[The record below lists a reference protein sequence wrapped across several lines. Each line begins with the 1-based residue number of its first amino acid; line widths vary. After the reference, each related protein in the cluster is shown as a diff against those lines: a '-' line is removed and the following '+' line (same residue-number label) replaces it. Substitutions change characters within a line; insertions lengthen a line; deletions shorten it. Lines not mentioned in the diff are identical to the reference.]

1 VAIIFDSQEKLD
13 AYVKRV
19 ILAQIDVNEQSALKS
34 VEQIKEVRDLAP
46 AAIDA
51 IKIAVRVVIAV
62 QRSSLVLPLP
72 KVPT

>member
-1 VAIIFDSQEKLD
+1 MAIIFDSQEKLD